1 MAGLPEYKI
10 DRFGNVWGTLNPA
23 TGAAH
28 IPCIVKWG
36 DDERNMFTVEDEE
49 DLICI
54 VEAIAKE
61 PGFHFRVT
69 DVIDWML
76 KPVLNQ
82 MQVSANLRQS
92 SIDERWNV
100 W

>member
-10 DRFGNVWGTLNPA
+10 DRFGNVWGELNKA

-28 IPCIVKWG
+28 IPCVIKWG
-36 DDERNMFTVEDEE
+36 DDDRNVFLCEDKD
-49 DLICI
+49 DLRTII
-54 VEAIAKE
+54 LAVAKE
-61 PGFHFRVT
+61 KDHRFNPE
-69 DVIDWML
+69 DVIKLMTQ
-76 KPVLNQ
+76 PVLTQ
-82 MQVSANLRQS
+82 LEVTSGLRQS